1 MMENVKLYRSVSN
14 QMIGG
19 VCGGL
24 GAYVNIDPVFV
35 RLLFVLLL
43 FGSDFGFILYLLLWI
58 LIPEEGKDYGFKDD
72 SFSDR
77 LKSMGNDVQKAVTQ
91 PHPQSGL
98 ILGAG
103 LIIIGGILFLDRLN
117 FSWLRWMDFDILW
130 PLILIA
136 GGIVLLIRIRRE

>member
-1 MMENVKLYRSVSN
+1 MENVKLYRSVSN
-14 QMIGG
+14 RMVGG
-19 VCGGL
+19 VSGGL
-24 GAYVNIDPVFV
+24 GAYLNIDPIFI
-35 RLLFVLLL
+35 RLLFVLIF
-43 FGSDFGFILYLLLWI
+43 FGTDFGFILYVILWI

-77 LKSMGNDVQKAVTQ
+77 VKSMGSDVQQAVTQ

-117 FSWLRWMDFDILW
+117 FSWLSWMDFDILW
-130 PLILIA
+130 PLILIV
-136 GGIVLLIRIRRE
+136 GGIVLLIRARQE

>member
-1 MMENVKLYRSVSN
+1 MENVRLYRSTSN
-14 QMIGG
+14 RMIGG
-19 VCGGL
+19 VAGGL
-24 GAYVNIDPVFV
+24 GAYVNIDPIFV
-35 RLLFVLLL
+35 RLLFILLL
-43 FGSDFGFILYLLLWI
+43 FGSNFGFILYLLLWI

-77 LKSMGNDVQKAVTQ
+77 VKSMGNDVQKAVSQ

-117 FSWLRWMDFDILW
+117 LSWLNWMDFDILW
-130 PLILIA
+130 PLILIV
-136 GGIVLLIRIRRE
+136 GGIVLLFRIRRE

>member
-1 MMENVKLYRSVSN
+1 MDNVKLYRSVSN

-24 GAYVNIDPVFV
+24 GAYVNIDPIFV
-35 RLLFVLLL
+35 RLLFILLL
-43 FGSDFGFILYLLLWI
+43 FGTEFGFILYLILWI
-58 LIPEEGKDYGFKDD
+58 LIPEEGKDYGLKDD

-77 LKSMGNDVQKAVTQ
+77 VKSMGNDVQKAVTQ
-91 PHPQSGL
+91 PHPQSGM

-117 FSWLRWMDFDILW
+117 FSWLSWMDFDILW

-136 GGIVLLIRIRRE
+136 GGIVLLNRIRRE

>member
-1 MMENVKLYRSVSN
+1 MENVKLYRSVSN

-77 LKSMGNDVQKAVTQ
+77 VKSMGNDVQKAVTQ

>member
-1 MMENVKLYRSVSN
+1 MENVKLYRSVSN

-24 GAYVNIDPVFV
+24 GAYVNIDPIFV

-43 FGSDFGFILYLLLWI
+43 FGTDFGFILYLLLWI

-77 LKSMGNDVQKAVTQ
+77 VKSMGNDVQKAVTQ

-136 GGIVLLIRIRRE
+136 GGIVLLIRARQE

>member
-1 MMENVKLYRSVSN
+1 MENVKLYRSVSN

-77 LKSMGNDVQKAVTQ
+77 VKSMGNDVQQAVTQ

-98 ILGAG
+98 IMGAG
-103 LIIIGGILFLDRLN
+103 LIIIGGILFLNQLN
-117 FSWLRWMDFDILW
+117 FSWLSWMNFDILW
-130 PLILIA
+130 PLLLIA

>member
-1 MMENVKLYRSVSN
+1 
-14 QMIGG
+14 MIGG
-19 VCGGL
+19 VAGGL
-24 GAYVNIDPVFV
+24 GAYVNIDPIFV
-35 RLLFVLLL
+35 RLLFILLL

-58 LIPEEGKDYGFKDD
+58 LIPEEGKAYGFKDD

-77 LKSMGNDVQKAVTQ
+77 VKSMGNDVQKAVSQ

-117 FSWLRWMDFDILW
+117 LSWLNWMNFDILW
-130 PLILIA
+130 PLILIV
-136 GGIVLLIRIRRE
+136 GGIVLLFRIRRE

>member
-1 MMENVKLYRSVSN
+1 MENVKLYRSVSN

-43 FGSDFGFILYLLLWI
+43 FGTDFGFILYLLLWI

-77 LKSMGNDVQKAVTQ
+77 VKSMGNDVQKAVTQ

-103 LIIIGGILFLDRLN
+103 LIIIGGIIFLDRLN
-117 FSWLRWMDFDILW
+117 FSWLSWMDFDILW

>member
-1 MMENVKLYRSVSN
+1 MENVKLYRSVSN
-14 QMIGG
+14 RMVGG

-24 GAYVNIDPVFV
+24 GGYLNIDPIFI
-35 RLLFVLLL
+35 RLLFVLIF
-43 FGSDFGFILYLLLWI
+43 FGTDFGFILYVILWI

-77 LKSMGNDVQKAVTQ
+77 VKSMGNDVQQAVTQ

-117 FSWLRWMDFDILW
+117 FSWLSWMEFDILW

-136 GGIVLLIRIRRE
+136 GGIVLLIRVRQE

>member
-1 MMENVKLYRSVSN
+1 MENVKLYRSVSN

-77 LKSMGNDVQKAVTQ
+77 VKSMGNDVQKAVTQ

-117 FSWLRWMDFDILW
+117 FSWLSWMDFDILW

>member
-1 MMENVKLYRSVSN
+1 MENVKLYRSVSN

-24 GAYVNIDPVFV
+24 GAYLNIDPIFI

-43 FGSDFGFILYLLLWI
+43 FGTEFGFILYLLLWI
-58 LIPEEGKDYGFKDD
+58 LVPEEGKDYGFKDD

-77 LKSMGNDVQKAVTQ
+77 VKSMGNDVQQAVTQ

-103 LIIIGGILFLDRLN
+103 LIIIGGILFLNQLN
-117 FSWLRWMDFDILW
+117 FSWLSWMNFDILW
-130 PLILIA
+130 PLLLIA

>member
-1 MMENVKLYRSVSN
+1 MENVKLYRSVSN
-14 QMIGG
+14 KMIGG

-43 FGSDFGFILYLLLWI
+43 FGTDFGFILYLLLWI

-77 LKSMGNDVQKAVTQ
+77 VKSMGNDVQKAVTQ

-103 LIIIGGILFLDRLN
+103 LIIIGGIIFLDRLN
-117 FSWLRWMDFDILW
+117 FSWLSWMDFDILW

>member
-1 MMENVKLYRSVSN
+1 MV
-14 QMIGG
+14 GG
-19 VCGGL
+19 VSGGL
-24 GAYVNIDPVFV
+24 GAYLNIDPIFI
-35 RLLFVLLL
+35 RLLFVLIF
-43 FGSDFGFILYLLLWI
+43 FGTDFGFILYVILWI

-77 LKSMGNDVQKAVTQ
+77 VKSMGSDVQQAVTQ

-117 FSWLRWMDFDILW
+117 FSWLSWMDFDILW
-130 PLILIA
+130 PLILIV
-136 GGIVLLIRIRRE
+136 GGIVLLIRIRQE

>member
-1 MMENVKLYRSVSN
+1 MENVKLYRSVSD

-24 GAYVNIDPVFV
+24 GAYLNIDPIFV

-43 FGSDFGFILYLLLWI
+43 FGTDFGFILYLVLWI

-77 LKSMGNDVQKAVTQ
+77 VKSMGNDVQQAVTQ

-117 FSWLRWMDFDILW
+117 FSWLSWMDFDILW
-130 PLILIA
+130 PIILIA
-136 GGIVLLIRIRRE
+136 GGIVLLIRVRQE

>member
-77 LKSMGNDVQKAVTQ
+77 VKSMGNDVQKAVTQ

>member
-1 MMENVKLYRSVSN
+1 MENVKLYRSVSN
-14 QMIGG
+14 RMIGG
-19 VCGGL
+19 VGGGL
-24 GAYVNIDPVFV
+24 GAYLNIDPIFI
-35 RLLFVLLL
+35 RLLFILLL
-43 FGSDFGFILYLLLWI
+43 FGTEFGFILYLLLWI

-77 LKSMGNDVQKAVTQ
+77 IKSMGDEVQKAVTE
-91 PHPQSGL
+91 PHPQAGL

-103 LIIIGGILFLDRLN
+103 LIIIGGIIFLERLN

-130 PLILIA
+130 PLILIV

>member
-1 MMENVKLYRSVSN
+1 MESVRLYRSISN
-14 QMIGG
+14 RMIGG
-19 VCGGL
+19 VAGGL
-24 GAYVNIDPVFV
+24 GAYVNIDPIFV

-43 FGSDFGFILYLLLWI
+43 FGSNFGFILYLLLWI
-58 LIPEEGKDYGFKDD
+58 LIPEEGKAYGFKDD

-77 LKSMGNDVQKAVTQ
+77 IKTMGNDVQKAVTQ

-117 FSWLRWMDFDILW
+117 LSWLRWMDFDILW
-130 PLILIA
+130 PLILII
-136 GGIVLLIRIRRE
+136 GGIVLLFRIRRE

>member
-43 FGSDFGFILYLLLWI
+43 FGTDFGFILYLLLWI

-77 LKSMGNDVQKAVTQ
+77 VKSMGNDVQKAVTQ

-103 LIIIGGILFLDRLN
+103 LIIIGGIIFLDRLN
-117 FSWLRWMDFDILW
+117 FSWLSWMDFDILW

>member
-1 MMENVKLYRSVSN
+1 MENVKLYRSVSN

-117 FSWLRWMDFDILW
+117 FSWLSWMDFDILW

>member
-1 MMENVKLYRSVSN
+1 MENVKLYRSVSN
-14 QMIGG
+14 RMIGG

-24 GAYVNIDPVFV
+24 GAYVNIDPIFI
-35 RLLFVLLL
+35 RILFILLL

-58 LIPEEGKDYGFKDD
+58 LIPEEGKDYGFKDG
-72 SFSDR
+72 SFNDR
-77 LKSMGNDVQKAVTQ
+77 VKSMGNDVQKAVTQ

-117 FSWLRWMDFDILW
+117 FSWLNWMDFDILW
-130 PLILIA
+130 PLILIT

>member
-1 MMENVKLYRSVSN
+1 MENVKLYRSVSN
-14 QMIGG
+14 RMIGG
-19 VCGGL
+19 VGGGL
-24 GAYVNIDPVFV
+24 GAYLNIDPIFI
-35 RLLFVLLL
+35 RLLFILLL
-43 FGSDFGFILYLLLWI
+43 FGTEFGFILYLLMWI

-77 LKSMGNDVQKAVTQ
+77 VKSMGDEVQKAVTE
-91 PHPQSGL
+91 PHPQAGL

-103 LIIIGGILFLDRLN
+103 LIIIGGIIFLERLN

-130 PLILIA
+130 PLILIV